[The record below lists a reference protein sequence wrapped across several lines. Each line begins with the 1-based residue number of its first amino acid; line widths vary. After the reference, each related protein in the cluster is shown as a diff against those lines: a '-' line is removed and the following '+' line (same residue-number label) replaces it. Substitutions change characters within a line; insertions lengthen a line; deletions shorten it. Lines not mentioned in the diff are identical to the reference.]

1 MIKPSF
7 DPYSYIGIGFQLF
20 ELDGYKAVGHFGED
34 RGFRSFLLMIPG
46 ESIELLVL
54 GNTDYDDNY
63 RQEILYSIA
72 RLFLSINS

>member
-46 ESIELLVL
+46 ESIELLVILIMMIIIGRRFCIRLL
-54 GNTDYDDNY
+54 GCFS
-63 RQEILYSIA
+63 QSIV
-72 RLFLSINS
+72 N